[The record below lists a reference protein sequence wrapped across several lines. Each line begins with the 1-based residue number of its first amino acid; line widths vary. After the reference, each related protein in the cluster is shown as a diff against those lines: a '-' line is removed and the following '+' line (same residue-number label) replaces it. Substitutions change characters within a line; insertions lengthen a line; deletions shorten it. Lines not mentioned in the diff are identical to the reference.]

1 MSTYIPQVKRAREEA
16 QSDFTTP
23 DKLLHGGKVTLNSL
37 GQIAANM
44 ENNAAAAGTG
54 FTGQLEQQVM
64 NELKR

>member
-1 MSTYIPQVKRAREEA
+1 MKRAREET

-44 ENNAAAAGTG
+44 DNTAATGTG
-54 FTGQLEQQVM
+54 FTG
-64 NELKR
+64 